1 MRNGRLSRS
10 VPFSTARLAPAVAVF
25 ICTAASLVLL
35 TACGSSGSSSSHGL
49 APIFTSVPVTAATQD
64 VAYSYQLAAVDPSGG
79 SVTFALTTGP
89 TGATISG
96 STISWTPTG
105 AQSRVS
111 NNFEV
116 TATTTSGATA
126 TQSWMVTPGGTITV
140 NWVNNYWEASGA
152 VQVPALASA
161 GANLSAMWTNADGSI
176 TVQKG
181 SATSPG
187 VFSIPNVPAGYYWL
201 QIGTAEAFW
210 TNVSTFDAGSNIAG
224 GPLPTTSTSQS
235 TSFLFNLSGLE
246 SVGELTPVYF
256 DAAVSGVPESLFIDN
271 ANSTSLDNLTLSV
284 GNLDIDWSKISTV
297 FLLQY
302 VPAPPLGPLNNLVIG
317 PSSILTGL
325 TFVDGQQNPIT
336 EQLQA
341 STPASIDVNVPGASQ
356 WGPLLSNVAPATP
369 VPFGSALL
377 ISAQMYVTQGLATGS
392 VPLSSP
398 AGITQFLTL
407 AGTAEQGIPLGTANC
422 AGTGFALITPTAPQA
437 AITTD
442 ENFGT
447 LTYGDPFPS
456 NWARTVSL
464 CQESTVAIPV
474 PDSSAT
480 ATFILTDGATA
491 APSNT
496 PLAPVVLPVQS
507 PTISGGSFFGASSL
521 NSNVVTLSWT
531 APTGTAPFGYTV
543 RAYVQTAAGG
553 IPTYAATGGALST
566 AATSIT
572 LPPLAGGNTYVF
584 SITAD
589 ADGSANMLMSPFR
602 SSLPTGY
609 ATVVSGPVTIS
620 SSALMPEIHGDRRA
634 VERYSKPEA
643 SAVVR

>member
-1 MRNGRLSRS
+1 MRKGRPSGSL
-10 VPFSTARLAPAVAVF
+10 PFSTALLAPAVAVSVF
-25 ICTAASLVLL
+25 TAASLLLL
-35 TACGSSGSSSSHGL
+35 TACGSSGSASSHGL
-49 APIFTSVPVTAATQD
+49 APIFTSAPVMAATQD

-79 SVTFALTTGP
+79 SVTFALTTAP

-96 STISWTPTG
+96 STISWTPTA

-161 GANLSAMWTNADGSI
+161 GVGLSAMWTNADGSI

-187 VFSIPNVPAGYYWL
+187 VFSIPNVPAGYFWL

-210 TNVSTFDAGSNIAG
+210 TNVSTFDAGSNVAG
-224 GPLPTTSTSQS
+224 APAAIVSTAQP
-235 TSFLFNLSGLE
+235 TSFLFNLTGLE
-246 SVGELTPVYF
+246 SVPELTPVYF
-256 DAAVSGVPESLFIDN
+256 DAAVSGAPQSVFID
-271 ANSTSLDNLTLSV
+271 APNSTSLDNLTLSF
-284 GNLDIDWSKISTV
+284 GTLNIDWSKINTV

-302 VPAPPLGPLNNLVIG
+302 VPASVGSLNNLVIG

-336 EQLQA
+336 DQLQP
-341 STPASIDVNVPGASQ
+341 STSASIDVNVPGASQ
-356 WGPLLSNVAPATP
+356 WAPLLSNVAPATP

-377 ISAQMYVTQGLATGS
+377 ISAQLYVTQGLATGL
-392 VPLSSP
+392 VPLASP
-398 AGITQFLTL
+398 AGITPFLTL
-407 AGTAEQGIPLGTANC
+407 AGTAPSGFGLSNANC
-422 AGTGFALITPTAPQA
+422 TGTGFTTITPTAPQP

-456 NWARTVSL
+456 NWARTVSF
-464 CQESTVAIPV
+464 CQQSAVAIPV
-474 PDSSAT
+474 PNSSAT
-480 ATFILTDGATA
+480 ATFILTDSATV

-543 RAYVQTAAGG
+543 RAYLQTAAGG
-553 IPTYAATGGALST
+553 VPTYAATSGALST

-589 ADGSANMLMSPFR
+589 ADGSANMITSPFR

-620 SSALMPEIHGDRRA
+620 SSALMPEIHGDRRV
-634 VERYSKPEA
+634 VERFS
-643 SAVVR
+643 RQR